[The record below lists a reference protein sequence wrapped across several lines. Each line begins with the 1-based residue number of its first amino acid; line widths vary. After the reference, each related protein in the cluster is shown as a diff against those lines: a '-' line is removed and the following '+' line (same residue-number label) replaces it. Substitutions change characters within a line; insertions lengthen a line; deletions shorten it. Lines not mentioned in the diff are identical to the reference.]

1 MERSLNGK
9 SVLVAGGSSGMGR
22 AVAARAAALGATV
35 HIVGRSPERLAEAK
49 AAIDGDVVT
58 HRADISVES
67 DIAALAERIPQ
78 IDHLVTTAADLTFK
92 PFAQI
97 SDAEIES
104 TFAAK
109 FWGAVYLVRHFA
121 SRIPSNGSVT
131 FFGGY
136 AAYKATAGASIVAAV
151 NAALDG
157 FARTL
162 ALDLAPVRVN
172 VLSPGVVET
181 PAWNVVPEKER
192 AGVLRS
198 IGAVLPVGRV
208 GRPEELADAAI
219 FLMSNGYAT
228 GTVLQVDGGTNA

>member
-1 MERSLNGK
+1 MESSFKGK
-9 SVLVAGGSSGMGR
+9 SVLVAGGSSGMGM
-22 AVAARAAALGATV
+22 AVAAKAAALGATV
-35 HIVGRSPERLAEAK
+35 HIVGRSLERLAEAK
-49 AAIDGDVVT
+49 TAIDGDVVT
-58 HRADISVES
+58 HHADISVES
-67 DIAALAERIPQ
+67 DIATLAEKIQ
-78 IDHLVTTAADLTFK
+78 QVDHIVTTAADLTFK

-131 FFGGY
+131 FFGGS
-136 AAYKATAGASIVAAV
+136 AAYKALAGASIVAAV

-181 PAWNVVPEKER
+181 PAWSFVPEKER
-192 AGVLRS
+192 AELLKS
-198 IGAVLPVGRV
+198 IGAGLPVGRV

-219 FLMSNGYAT
+219 FLMGNGYAT
-228 GTVLQVDGGTNA
+228 GTVLQIDGGTNA

>member
-1 MERSLNGK
+1 MESSLKGK
-9 SVLVAGGSSGMGR
+9 SVLVAGGSSGMGL
-22 AVAARAAALGATV
+22 AVATKAAALGATV

-49 AAIDGDVVT
+49 TAINGDVVT
-58 HRADISVES
+58 HHADISVAS
-67 DIAALAERIPQ
+67 DVAALAENIQ
-78 IDHLVTTAADLTFK
+78 QVDHIVTTAADLTFK
-92 PFAQI
+92 PFIQI

-131 FFGGY
+131 FFGGS
-136 AAYKATAGASIVAAV
+136 AAYKALAGASIVAAV

-162 ALDLAPVRVN
+162 ALELAPVRVN

-181 PAWNVVPEKER
+181 PAWGFLPEKDR
-192 AGVLRS
+192 AELLKT
-198 IGAVLPVGRV
+198 IGAGLPVGRV
-208 GRPEELADAAI
+208 GRPEERADAAI
-219 FLMSNGYAT
+219 FLMGNGYAT
-228 GTVLQVDGGTNA
+228 GTVLQLDGGTNV

>member
-1 MERSLNGK
+1 MESSLRAK
-9 SVLVAGGSSGMGR
+9 SVLVAGGSSGMGL
-22 AVAARAAALGATV
+22 AVAAKAAALGARV
-35 HIVGRSPERLAEAK
+35 HIVGRSLERLAKAK
-49 AAIDGDVVT
+49 TAIDGDVVT
-58 HRADISVES
+58 HQADISVES
-67 DIAALAERIPQ
+67 DVATLAGNIQRV
-78 IDHLVTTAADLTFK
+78 DHIVTTAADLTFK
-92 PFAQI
+92 PFTQI

-121 SRIPSNGSVT
+121 SRIPANGSVT
-131 FFGGY
+131 FFGGS
-136 AAYKATAGASIVAAV
+136 AAYKAVAGSSIVAAV

-172 VLSPGVVET
+172 VLSPGTVET
-181 PAWNVVPEKER
+181 PAWSVVPEKER
-192 AGVLRS
+192 AELLRS
-198 IGAVLPVGRV
+198 IGAAMPVGRV

-228 GTVLQVDGGTNA
+228 GTVLHVDGGVNA